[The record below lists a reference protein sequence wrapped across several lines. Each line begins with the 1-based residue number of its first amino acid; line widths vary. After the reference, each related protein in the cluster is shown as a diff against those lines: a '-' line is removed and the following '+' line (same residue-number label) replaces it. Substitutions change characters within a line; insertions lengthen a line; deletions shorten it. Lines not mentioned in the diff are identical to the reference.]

1 MIASTEELARRLEDF
16 RAYLRLLARLQ
27 LDPRLGGKVDLS
39 GIVQQTLLEAHQ
51 LLSQGQPVEPDDL
64 PPLLRRLLANNLSD
78 EARKARTLKRDA
90 CREQSLDDALERSS
104 ARLEA
109 FLAAEQSSPSVRAER
124 NEELQRLAEALEKLP
139 ESQRQAVELHYLQG
153 LSLADVAAQ
162 LGRTKAAIG
171 GLLHRGLDALRASM
185 NPKGRTDQ

>member
-1 MIASTEELARRLEDF
+1 MTTSTEELARRLEDF
-16 RAYLRLLARLQ
+16 RSYLRLLARLQ

-39 GIVQQTLLEAHQ
+39 GVVQQTLLEAHQ
-51 LLSQGQPVEPDDL
+51 LLSQGQPVEPADL
-64 PPLLRRLLANNLSD
+64 PPLLRRLLANNLAD

-90 CREQSLDDALERSS
+90 GREQSLDDALERSS

-153 LSLADVAAQ
+153 LSLADVAAH

-171 GLLHRGLDALRASM
+171 GLLRRGLDALRASM

>member
-1 MIASTEELARRLEDF
+1 MTASTEELARRLEDF

-39 GIVQQTLLEAHQ
+39 GVVQQTLLEAHQ
-51 LLSQGQPVEPDDL
+51 LLSQGQPVEPADL
-64 PPLLRRLLANNLSD
+64 PPLLRRLLANNLAD
-78 EARKARTLKRDA
+78 EARKARTLKRDTG
-90 CREQSLDDALERSS
+90 REQSLDDALERSS

-153 LSLADVAAQ
+153 LSLADVAAH

-171 GLLHRGLDALRASM
+171 GLLRRGLDALRASM

>member
-1 MIASTEELARRLEDF
+1 MTTSTEELARRLEDF
-16 RAYLRLLARLQ
+16 RAYLGLLARLQ

-64 PPLLRRLLANNLSD
+64 PPLLRRLLANNLTD
-78 EARKARTLKRDA
+78 EARKARTLKRDTG
-90 CREQSLDDALERSS
+90 REQSLDDALERSS

-162 LGRTKAAIG
+162 LGRTKAAIA

>member
-1 MIASTEELARRLEDF
+1 MTASTEELARRLEDF

-51 LLSQGQPVEPDDL
+51 LLSQGQPVEPDEL
-64 PPLLRRLLANNLSD
+64 PPLLRRLLANNLAD
-78 EARKARTLKRDA
+78 EARKARTLKRDTG
-90 CREQSLDDALERSS
+90 REQSLDDALERSS

-153 LSLADVAAQ
+153 LSLADVAAH

-171 GLLHRGLDALRASM
+171 GLLRRGLDALRASM